1 MQKHLFAT
9 PDAPTGDTHAEA
21 EEDVEDEYAGGDED
35 DGGNDYDEGSDDIDD
50 WED

>member
-1 MQKHLFAT
+1 MQKHLFAA

-21 EEDVEDEYAGGDED
+21 EEDVEDEDAAGDEYDGGDDYAED
-35 DGGNDYDEGSDDIDD
+35 SDDIGD